1 VAAAKPPFDVVLM
14 DMQMPVMDGYAAT
27 SVLRQEMG
35 LTTLP
40 IIAMTANALVSDRAA
55 CLEAGMDEHI
65 GKPFD
70 LDHLV
75 ATMLRLTG
83 RRSD

>member
-1 VAAAKPPFDVVLM
+1 
-14 DMQMPVMDGYAAT
+14 
-27 SVLRQEMG
+27 
-35 LTTLP
+35 LP
-40 IIAMTANALVSDRAA
+40 IIAMTANALESDRVA

-65 GKPFD
+65 GKPFE

-83 RRSD
+83 SRSD